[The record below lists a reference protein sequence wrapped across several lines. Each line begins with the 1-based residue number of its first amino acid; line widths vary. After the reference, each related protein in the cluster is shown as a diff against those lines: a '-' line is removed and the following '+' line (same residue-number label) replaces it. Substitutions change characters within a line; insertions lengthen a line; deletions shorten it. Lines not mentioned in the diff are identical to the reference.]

1 MSDIPR
7 RDAYDDQTCGKGLA
21 QHSDLP
27 AKLGALTVA
36 VADGLE
42 HHMTALDLSD
52 ERSRKEHAAYR
63 RLVSDHRKTGAELRA
78 LADAMAGYR
87 DLPMGK
93 HNVAAM
99 ATADAVR
106 VFTNFVRMEEDLF
119 ELLRRRLDEH
129 RAMLGQMGSPP
140 R

>member
-1 MSDIPR
+1 MTDTTG
-7 RDAYDDQTCGKGLA
+7 RDAYDDATCGKGLA

-36 VADGLE
+36 VADVLE

-52 ERSRKEHAAYR
+52 ERSRTEYAAYR
-63 RLVSDHRKTGAELRA
+63 RLVSDHRRTGAELRA

-93 HNVAAM
+93 HNMAAM

-106 VFTNFVRMEEDLF
+106 VFTKLVRMEEEAFD
-119 ELLRRRLDEH
+119 LLRGRLDEH

-140 R
+140 A